1 MVKFDLDLRINAV
14 AAYLNGMGST
24 TVARQFHIAMPET
37 VLLWVHRFERFG
49 VLGLQS
55 RVIHSEYTREFK
67 LRVLHWMKQHQAS
80 YPETALHFDLSSPS
94 TVWQWVKAYERNG
107 AQGLVSK
114 RKKAIPVTKHKAKQ
128 SAPKLSKSEQELKTL
143 KDENLKLRIENEY
156 LKKLDALARRKSQQA
171 KEQKWLAS

>member
-1 MVKFDLDLRINAV
+1 MVKFDLDFRIKV
-14 AAYLNGMGST
+14 VTAYLDGMGSSS
-24 TVARQFHIAMPET
+24 VAKSFHIAKRDT
-37 VLLWVHRFERFG
+37 VLLWVQRFERFG

-80 YPETALHFDLSSPS
+80 YPETALHFDVSSPS
-94 TVWQWVKAYERNG
+94 TIWQWVKAYERDG

-114 RKKAIPVTKHKAKQ
+114 RKKAITVTKHKAKRP
-128 SAPKLSKSEQELKTL
+128 APKLSKSEQELKTL
-143 KDENLKLRIENEY
+143 KEENLKLRIENEY

-171 KEQKWLAS
+171 KEQK